1 MTLATTSNR
10 IDYPGAGSAGP
21 FAFPWRIQSTDDLV
35 VIRRSSTGAE
45 TDLAYTTDYALTAG
59 VSAGD
64 ATGSITL
71 VAVLA
76 VGEILTILR
85 QPATTQPSSFRNQA
99 AYAGSSHEDALDRL
113 AMEIQSLQEQL
124 DRSVGVLRSYANV
137 STRVAPETGKALV
150 WQSPTELGN
159 STIDSSGIAVPGA
172 GRTVATTTAYL
183 LNNAVYNVKDYGAVG
198 NGVADDTLKIQA
210 AIDAAGSGVVSGTT
224 SGDGGVVYFPK
235 GTYKITAKLTVGPHV
250 RLEGAGMFSTVLA
263 GAVSDFV
270 IKIGTDSAVNLAYGC
285 GLERMT
291 IVQSSNIGSGV
302 QVKGTCA
309 FSMKDV
315 ILEGPGAGSTQIG
328 LYIDGGNVANI
339 FTSLVNVDSHYFKY
353 CVRLG
358 SSGSSTTTSVT
369 AHGVNVIALT
379 GAGHVGI
386 LVDAGNGAQ
395 SRFYGG
401 NAESCNI
408 GIQLGGFGVYFFGMR
423 FEGNTTNVQLDV
435 AATANS
441 FIACGGLN
449 DGTVTDNS
457 GVLTNRFYGNLTGSH
472 SDYADRPNALSD
484 GLKFAQ
490 TGNVYR
496 SELDRPPGGVAI
508 ANNADGTIDI
518 GRDNALLMVYDAGV
532 TGHSAL
538 LMVNLVAATVKIVS
552 QSSTNF
558 TLVRGTA
565 SSINLDINAGAFR
578 IQNKLGA
585 DTTLDAIV
593 LKLHIN

>member
-1 MTLATTSNR
+1 MTIASTTNR
-10 IDYPGAGSAGP
+10 VTYPGAGSTGP
-21 FAFPWRIQSTDDLV
+21 FAVPFRILAAADLLV
-35 VIRRSSTGAE
+35 VKRDAAGDDTE
-45 TDLAYTTDYALTAG
+45 LALTTDYSVAG
-59 VSAGD
+59 VLD
-64 ATGSITL
+64 ATGTVTL
-71 VAVLA
+71 VVALA
-76 VGEILTILR
+76 VGESLSIRRAPDL
-85 QPATTQPSSFRNQA
+85 TQPTSIQNQGVYFA
-99 AYAGSSHEDALDRL
+99 KTHEDEFDRL
-113 AMEIQSLQEQL
+113 VMQLQSLQDQI
-124 DRSVGVLRSYANV
+124 DRAFGVLESYGP
-137 STRVAPETGKALV
+137 SGYTLRMKPETGKALV
-150 WQSPTELGN
+150 WQSATELGN
-159 STIDSSGIAVPGA
+159 STIDSSAIAVPGA

-183 LNNAVYNVKDYGAVG
+183 LNNAVYNVKDYGALG
-198 NGVADDTLKIQA
+198 NGVANDTAAIQA
-210 AIDAAGSGVVSGTT
+210 AINAAGSGVVSGTT

-235 GTYKITAKLTVGPHV
+235 GSYVVTSKLIVGPHV
-250 RLEGAGMFSTVLA
+250 RLEGAGMFSTVLL

-285 GLERMT
+285 GIERMT
-291 IVQSSNIGSGV
+291 ILQSSNIGSGV

-309 FSMKDV
+309 FSMRDV

-339 FTSLVNVDSHYFKY
+339 FTSLINVDSHYFKT
-353 CVRLG
+353 CIRLG

-408 GIQLGGFGVYFFGMR
+408 GVQIGGFGVYFFGLR
-423 FEGNTTNVQLDV
+423 LEGNTTNVQLDV
-435 AATANS
+435 AATANT

-457 GVLTNRFYGNLTGSH
+457 GVTTNRFYGNLTGSH

-484 GLKFAQ
+484 GLKFAV
-490 TGNVYR
+490 TGNTYK
-496 SELDRPPGGVAI
+496 SELDRPPGMTAI

-518 GRDNALLMVYDAGV
+518 GRDVALVMVYDAGV

-552 QSSTNF
+552 QSGANF

-578 IQNKLGA
+578 IQNKIGA